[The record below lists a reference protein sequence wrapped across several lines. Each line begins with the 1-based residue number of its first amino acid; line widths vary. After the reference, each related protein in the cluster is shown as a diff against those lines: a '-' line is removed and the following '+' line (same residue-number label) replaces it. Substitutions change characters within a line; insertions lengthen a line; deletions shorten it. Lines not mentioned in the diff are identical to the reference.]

1 MPKLSDL
8 HLDPTDGPGSK
19 PAESE
24 DSQRRREMFV
34 IQCEYLLDG
43 ERWRFAWDTVASMR
57 DRVQAGATPSEK
69 MWQAVKN
76 IEEGGKRQQRL
87 LKSWG
92 RRYEGGW

>member
-1 MPKLSDL
+1 MAKLTEL
-8 HLDPTDGPGSK
+8 NLDPTDGPGVK
-19 PAESE
+19 PPESE
-24 DSQRRREMFV
+24 DSQRRRDMFI
-34 IQCEYLLDG
+34 IQCEYLLDS

-57 DRVQAGATPSEK
+57 DRVQAGAQPTEK

-76 IEEGGKRQQRL
+76 IEAGGRRQERS